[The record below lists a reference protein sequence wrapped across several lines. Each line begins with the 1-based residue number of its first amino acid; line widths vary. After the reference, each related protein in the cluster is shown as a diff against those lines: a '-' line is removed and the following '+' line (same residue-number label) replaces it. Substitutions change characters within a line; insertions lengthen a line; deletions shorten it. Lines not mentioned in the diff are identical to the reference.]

1 MSINAIQD
9 ALNRLDPTNENHWTA
24 DGLPKVETVRFLA
37 GDQNITREQIQ
48 KTDPQF
54 TRLIAAQRLEGQGI
68 SQEQPTEQTQPIQ
81 DVAQPVVTDSTMLDA
96 EDSGDSASGPQGDDS
111 LSLELPNLGTEVPTD
126 QVISELHSK
135 INEMREARLKLDAMI
150 DSTQAEIDRLEEIRY
165 RAQNNGARENP
176 VMDYLAARQRQQ
188 EQRAE
193 ELSKAT
199 AVRQASALDRSF
211 AMKRQQ
217 P

>member
-68 SQEQPTEQTQPIQ
+68 SQEQPTEQTQPTQ

-96 EDSGDSASGPQGDDS
+96 EDSGDSAGGPQGNDS

-199 AVRQASALDRSF
+199 SVRQASALDRSF